1 MLVRSVGLCDHYVKQ
16 WPLRDPPGRMYAALA
31 KSKRS
36 CNMQS
41 GIARGQV
48 PMAKDLRPVVSGKA
62 STQPAFQ
69 RHRLGVRDADAPHSG
84 HMACLRIL
92 PGVQVGG
99 MTIRSLVRNS
109 IGVGLLLLS
118 GCEAARNMR
127 DDFSRLTSSQPA
139 AQRSQPAKSVASTTR
154 PRTAPTAS
162 TSPDAP
168 VASPATSDEPPAR
181 PAATGAPALSL
192 AGKSETELRAM
203 LGAPTSEEDRPPG
216 KRWRYRDGQCT
227 LDVQLYPD
235 VQTKQFGT
243 LAYEVKSDDNTD
255 EGKRV
260 CMAQLQSRAQA
271 RH

>member
-1 MLVRSVGLCDHYVKQ
+1 MS
-16 WPLRDPPGRMYAALA
+16 
-31 KSKRS
+31 
-36 CNMQS
+36 
-41 GIARGQV
+41 
-48 PMAKDLRPVVSGKA
+48 LRPVVSGK
-62 STQPAFQ
+62 TNVQPAFS
-69 RHRLGVRDADAPHSG
+69 RHRLGVRDADVPQSG
-84 HMACLRIL
+84 HMARLRIL
-92 PGVQVGG
+92 RRVQVGG
-99 MTIRSLVRNS
+99 MTIRSLMTQTV
-109 IGVGLLLLS
+109 GVGLLLLT
-118 GCEAARNMR
+118 GCDAARSMR
-127 DDFSRLTSSQPA
+127 DDFSRLTSSQPTA
-139 AQRSQPAKSVASTTR
+139 KSQPVKNVASTR
-154 PRTAPTAS
+154 PRTTPPASAS
-162 TSPDAP
+162 TDAP
-168 VASPATSDEPPAR
+168 AVAATVASDEPPAR
-181 PAATGAPALSL
+181 PAATGGPALSL

>member
-1 MLVRSVGLCDHYVKQ
+1 MRHTVVVGLV
-16 WPLRDPPGRMYAALA
+16 
-31 KSKRS
+31 
-36 CNMQS
+36 
-41 GIARGQV
+41 
-48 PMAKDLRPVVSGKA
+48 
-62 STQPAFQ
+62 
-69 RHRLGVRDADAPHSG
+69 
-84 HMACLRIL
+84 
-92 PGVQVGG
+92 
-99 MTIRSLVRNS
+99 
-109 IGVGLLLLS
+109 LLS

-127 DDFSRLTSSQPA
+127 DDFSRLTSSQPTT
-139 AQRSQPAKSVASTTR
+139 QRAQPAKNVASTTR
-154 PRTAPTAS
+154 LRTTSPAS

-168 VASPATSDEPPAR
+168 VAAPAAVPDDPPER
-181 PAATGAPALSL
+181 PASTGGPALSL

-260 CMAQLQSRAQA
+260 CLAQLQSRAQT
-271 RH
+271 RR

>member
-1 MLVRSVGLCDHYVKQ
+1 
-16 WPLRDPPGRMYAALA
+16 
-31 KSKRS
+31 
-36 CNMQS
+36 
-41 GIARGQV
+41 
-48 PMAKDLRPVVSGKA
+48 MANV
-62 STQPAFQ
+62 QPAFP
-69 RHRLGVRDADAPHSG
+69 RHRLGVRDAGVAGVPQSG
-84 HMACLRIL
+84 HMARLRIL
-92 PGVQVGG
+92 PRVQVGG
-99 MTIRSLVRNS
+99 MTIRSLVRHTVA
-109 IGVGLLLLS
+109 IGLLLLS

-127 DDFSRLTSSQPA
+127 DDFSRLTSSQPT
-139 AQRSQPAKSVASTTR
+139 AQKTQPAKSVASTTR

-168 VASPATSDEPPAR
+168 VANPATVSDEPPAR
-181 PAATGAPALSL
+181 PSTGGPALSL

-260 CMAQLQSRAQA
+260 CLAQLQSRAQT

>member
-1 MLVRSVGLCDHYVKQ
+1 M
-16 WPLRDPPGRMYAALA
+16 
-31 KSKRS
+31 
-36 CNMQS
+36 
-41 GIARGQV
+41 
-48 PMAKDLRPVVSGKA
+48 
-62 STQPAFQ
+62 
-69 RHRLGVRDADAPHSG
+69 
-84 HMACLRIL
+84 
-92 PGVQVGG
+92 
-99 MTIRSLVRNS
+99 RNS

-127 DDFSRLTSSQPA
+127 DDFSRLTSSQPT
-139 AQRSQPAKSVASTTR
+139 AQKSQPAKNVASTNR
-154 PRTAPTAS
+154 PRTTPPAS

-168 VASPATSDEPPAR
+168 DVPVANPATVSDDPPAR
-181 PAATGAPALSL
+181 PAAAGGPALSL

-260 CMAQLQSRAQA
+260 CLAQLQSRAQT

>member
-1 MLVRSVGLCDHYVKQ
+1 M
-16 WPLRDPPGRMYAALA
+16 
-31 KSKRS
+31 
-36 CNMQS
+36 
-41 GIARGQV
+41 
-48 PMAKDLRPVVSGKA
+48 
-62 STQPAFQ
+62 
-69 RHRLGVRDADAPHSG
+69 
-84 HMACLRIL
+84 IL

-99 MTIRSLVRNS
+99 MTIKNLVRNS

-127 DDFSRLTSSQPA
+127 DDFSRLTSSQA
-139 AQRSQPAKSVASTTR
+139 TAQRSQPAKNVASTTR
-154 PRTAPTAS
+154 PRTTPATS

-168 VASPATSDEPPAR
+168 VAHPAAASDEPPAR
-181 PAATGAPALSL
+181 PAATGRPAALSL
-192 AGKSETELRAM
+192 AGKSESELRAM

-260 CMAQLQSRAQA
+260 CLAQLQSRAQA

>member
-1 MLVRSVGLCDHYVKQ
+1 MS
-16 WPLRDPPGRMYAALA
+16 
-31 KSKRS
+31 
-36 CNMQS
+36 
-41 GIARGQV
+41 
-48 PMAKDLRPVVSGKA
+48 LRPVVSGK
-62 STQPAFQ
+62 TNVQPAFS
-69 RHRLGVRDADAPHSG
+69 RHRLGVRDADVPQSG
-84 HMACLRIL
+84 HMARLRIL

-99 MTIRSLVRNS
+99 MTIRNLVRNS
-109 IGVGLLLLS
+109 IGMGLLLLT
-118 GCEAARNMR
+118 GCEAARSMR
-127 DDFSRLTSSQPA
+127 DDFSRLTSSQPT
-139 AQRSQPAKSVASTTR
+139 AQKSQPARNVASTNR
-154 PRTAPTAS
+154 PRTTPPAS

-168 VASPATSDEPPAR
+168 VAAPAATSNEPPAR
-181 PAATGAPALSL
+181 PAATGSPALSL
-192 AGKSETELRAM
+192 AGKSESELRAM

-260 CMAQLQSRAQA
+260 CLAQLQSRAQA